1 MEIKLEYGK
10 SQVTADIPDGN
21 IGMVLYPGEMKS
33 VDDPFSAVE
42 QSLRD
47 PIGVPALS
55 EIIKKHKSPKVVI
68 VVNDITRPVPYKYVL
83 PPLLNELSEVPTES
97 IELIVATG
105 IHRPHTTQ
113 ENIALFSKDIVDNYK
128 ITNHNCDEGNVYLGE
143 LSGGIPFEVNES
155 VYNAD
160 VVVATG
166 LIGLHYFAGYSGGRK
181 SIMPGVAGRRSI
193 TANHSMMTDPMAKSG
208 EIKRNPVHKIMINV
222 ARKVGLDFIVNVVTN
237 SRKEIVKVVS
247 GDMMEAWLEG
257 VKVCGD
263 MSICRIPRKYPV
275 VIAGAGGFPKDIDV
289 YQAQKAL
296 EHAAEATLEGGIIIL
311 AAECMEGFGE
321 EIFEEWMR
329 SSSCIKDIFDRFDDG
344 FVLGG
349 HKAYAIAKTLV
360 DKEVVLVSS
369 LSETDTRSLFFTY
382 KENLDQAIKYVHE
395 KMGSNFKTLIMP
407 QAALTLPVVES

>member
-10 SQVTADIPDGN
+10 SQITVGIPDGN
-21 IGMVLYPGEMKS
+21 IDLILHPCEMEG
-33 VDDPFSAVE
+33 VDDPVSAVE

-47 PIGVPALS
+47 PIGAPALS
-55 EIIKKHKSPKVVI
+55 EIIKKHKSPKIVI

-83 PPLLNELSEVPTES
+83 PLLLNELSEVPADD
-97 IELIVATG
+97 IEFIVATG
-105 IHRPHTTQ
+105 IHRPHTIE
-113 ENIALFSKDIVDNYK
+113 ENISLFSKDIVDNYK
-128 ITNHNCDEGNVYLGE
+128 ITSHNCDEGNVYLGE
-143 LSGGIPFEVNES
+143 LSDGTPFEVNKR
-155 VYNAD
+155 VYEAD
-160 VVVATG
+160 VVVTTG

-208 EIKRNPVHKIMINV
+208 EIERNPVNKVMID
-222 ARKVGLDFIVNVVTN
+222 AAKKVGLDFIVNVVTN
-237 SRKEIVKVVS
+237 SSKEIVKVVS
-247 GDMMEAWLEG
+247 GDMEEAWLEG
-257 VKVCGD
+257 VKVCKD

-296 EHAAEATLEGGIIIL
+296 EHAAEATLEGGIIVL
-311 AAECMEGFGE
+311 VAECREGFGE
-321 EIFEEWMR
+321 KIFEEWMR
-329 SSSCIKDIFDRFDDG
+329 SSSCIQDIFDRFDEG

-369 LSETDTRSLFFTY
+369 LSEADTMSLFFTY
-382 KENLDQAIKYVHE
+382 KENLDQAIKYVQE
-395 KMGSNFKTLIMP
+395 KMGDDFKTLIMP
-407 QAALTLPVVES
+407 QAALTLPVVG